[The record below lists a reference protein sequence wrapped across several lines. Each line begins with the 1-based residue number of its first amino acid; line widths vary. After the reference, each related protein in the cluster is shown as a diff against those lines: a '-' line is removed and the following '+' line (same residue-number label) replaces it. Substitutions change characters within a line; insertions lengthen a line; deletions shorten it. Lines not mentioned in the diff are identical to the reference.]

1 MRINIDNEKP
11 IKYTTIYFE
20 IYFSYRFLKAVNE
33 FEKPT
38 FIYRANSQVNW
49 MLFMEIQIFIQ
60 TYST

>member
-38 FIYRANSQVNW
+38 FIYRANSQVN
-49 MLFMEIQIFIQ
+49 
-60 TYST
+60 